1 VHHKT
6 HFYLKKIALNK
17 NMISSKINATVLC
30 HFYNEEY
37 LLPFWLKHHRS
48 IFTHGIMIDYHST
61 DKSVEIIKELCPT
74 WEIRTTK
81 NEMFDAYLVDK
92 EVMEIENTLSGFK
105 IVLNVTEFIIAKTDF
120 NLTNDLCI
128 GMKSYTALSDFKNP
142 ENEVEFINNI
152 QRVCYKSDRGYRVIH
167 SYQNGNYSVGRH
179 FSNHP
184 TTLSKD
190 MYILWCG
197 FYPWND
203 ETLKRKCQI
212 KDKIPESDKICGR
225 GFHHLWNK
233 EQMEYVLKNNE
244 SISISFDKDN
254 FIAEQAIDKFQTIS
268 NNNFKQ
274 FQKNL
279 LESYTFLR
287 DEDDE

>member
-74 WEIRTTK
+74 WEIKTTK

-92 EVMEIENTLSGFK
+92 EVMEIENTISGFK
-105 IVLNVTEFIIAKTDF
+105 IALNVTEFIIAKTEF

-152 QRVCYKSDRGYRVIH
+152 QRVCYNPNRGHRIIH
-167 SYQNGNYSVGRH
+167 SYQNGDYIIGRH

-184 TTLSKD
+184 TTISTD

-203 ETLKRKCQI
+203 NTLKRKCQI
-212 KDKIPESDKICGR
+212 KDKIPESDKVR
-225 GFHHLWNK
+225 GFGVQHLWNK
-233 EQMEYVLKNNE
+233 DQMECVLKYYELNQ
-244 SISISFDKDN
+244 IKIN
-254 FIAEQAIDKFQTIS
+254 FNKER
-268 NNNFKQ
+268 
-274 FQKNL
+274 
-279 LESYTFLR
+279 Y
-287 DEDDE
+287 

>member
-48 IFTHGIMIDYHST
+48 IFSHGIMIDYHST

-81 NEMFDAYLVDK
+81 NEMFDAVLVDK

-105 IVLNVTEFIIAKTDF
+105 IALNVTEFIVAKTEF
-120 NLTNDLCI
+120 NLTNDFMCI
-128 GMKSYTALSDFKNP
+128 GIESYTALSDLKTP
-142 ENEVEFINNI
+142 QNEIEFFNNI
-152 QRVCYKSDRGYRVIH
+152 QRVSYAKRGHRVIH
-167 SYQNGNYSVGRH
+167 SYQNGNYTIGRH
-179 FSNHP
+179 SSNHS

-190 MYILWCG
+190 LYILWCG

-212 KDKIPESDKICGR
+212 KEKIPESDKICGR
-225 GFHHLWNK
+225 GFQHLWNK
-233 EQMEYVLKNNE
+233 KQMENELKMFELN
-244 SISISFDKDN
+244 SVSFDK
-254 FIAEQAIDKFQTIS
+254 
-268 NNNFKQ
+268 FKQ
-274 FQKNL
+274 
-279 LESYTFLR
+279 
-287 DEDDE
+287 